1 MHRTINEMDFSG
13 SELLKDPHI
22 NSIGSLRLKASPIF
36 SATAAAVLGE
46 GARAYSVNG
55 ESRLLT
61 YAVYVW
67 GEDSSRNY
75 LDRASFSLLL
85 FLSLP
90 VCLVK
95 AFLKWL
101 PAYIKRFHSL
111 GVYNLMV
118 FGDAA
123 TYQVCSAI
131 QRAVCLQLD
140 TKNSLHR
147 YTIPL
152 ALMNLGVDAFILDFD
167 IYPFQDHLVLM
178 TLKAWQDSFQFQ
190 STESVE
196 DYGLNS
202 AEDFQVAFP
211 SPESKIY
218 TYQALP
224 RAWRAFRP
232 WHVRTFRVL
241 IRFRSCPA
249 FSSQRIRRP
258 C

>member
-1 MHRTINEMDFSG
+1 MSCASPHHTSLEVRNTSKPYGVNHLLWNSHEGQVCVMHRTINEMDFWG

-46 GARAYSVNG
+46 GARPYSVNG

-61 YAVYVW
+61 YSVYVW

-75 LDRASFSLLL
+75 IFHASFSLLL
-85 FLSLP
+85 FQVFHLL
-90 VCLVK
+90 K

-118 FGDAA
+118 FGDTA

-167 IYPFQDHLVLM
+167 IYPFQDDLVVVCTVACYL
-178 TLKAWQDSFQFQ
+178 DERF
-190 STESVE
+190 STTVCQ
-196 DYGLNS
+196 L
-202 AEDFQVAFP
+202 
-211 SPESKIY
+211 
-218 TYQALP
+218 
-224 RAWRAFRP
+224 
-232 WHVRTFRVL
+232 
-241 IRFRSCPA
+241 
-249 FSSQRIRRP
+249 
-258 C
+258 